1 MNTTLKPPKIS
12 SPMTILWCGALVMT
26 LSLGIRHAFGLFLQP
41 MSLDNHWGR
50 EVFALAIALQN
61 LIWGLSQ
68 PFIGRLA
75 DKLGSGPVILVG
87 GLLYALG
94 LALMS
99 TAHSQGIL
107 IASAGVLIGLGL
119 SCTTYPVV
127 FGAIS
132 RVMPAQRQS
141 MAMGICMALGSM
153 GQFTFLP
160 TGLFMINHTG
170 WSSALLILATFA
182 VVMIP
187 LSRPLFIKRN
197 NAAAIHPV
205 KELVNT
211 ERNMMQTLKAALK
224 HKEFG
229 LLALGYFVCGFQ
241 VVFISTHLPSY
252 LQDKGVSA
260 NAGSTAL
267 ALIGLFNIFGSYT
280 AGWLGGKLR
289 KPMLLTVIY
298 SLRAL
303 AILVFISVPP
313 SATAVYVF
321 GAVMGFIWL
330 STVSLTTGTV
340 ASMFGVKDLAMLG
353 GLVFTFHQ
361 IGAFLG
367 GWLGGLLFD
376 LTGSYTVVWWICIG
390 LSIVAASVSWPVQ
403 EKPAYPELAGAKA

>member
-1 MNTTLKPPKIS
+1 
-12 SPMTILWCGALVMT
+12 MTILWCGALVMT

-50 EVFALAIALQN
+50 EVFALSIALQN

-75 DKLGSGPVILVG
+75 DKLGSGPIILTG
-87 GLLYALG
+87 GLLYAAG
-94 LALMS
+94 LVLMS
-99 TAHSQGIL
+99 TAHTQGML

-160 TGLFMINHTG
+160 TGLFLINHTG
-170 WSSALLILATFA
+170 WSTALMVLGACAII
-182 VVMIP
+182 MIP
-187 LSRPLFIKRN
+187 LARPLFIKRERTSPV
-197 NAAAIHPV
+197 HPV
-205 KELVNT
+205 EELVKT
-211 ERNMMQTLKAALK
+211 ERNMMETLKRALK
-224 HKEFG
+224 HKGFG

-241 VVFISTHLPSY
+241 VVFIGVHLPSY

-260 NAGSTAL
+260 SAGSTAL
-267 ALIGLFNIFGSYT
+267 ALIGLFNIFGSYI

-298 SLRAL
+298 GLRAL
-303 AILVFISVPP
+303 LILVFISVPA
-313 SATAVYVF
+313 SETTVYLF
-321 GAVMGFIWL
+321 GAGMGFIWL

-376 LTGSYTVVWWICIG
+376 WTGSYNVVWWICIA
-390 LSIVAASVSWPVQ
+390 LSVIAAAVNWPLQ
-403 EKPAYPELAGAKA
+403 EKPAYPELAGASA